1 MNNQTNNKKEE
12 LETIIEQNYGLIVSQ
27 ALSFNPKTKDQLD
40 DYIQLGSLAMIRA
53 VKNFDASKGVQFSTF
68 ACHCIANSIK
78 NYIKKNSKNT
88 EQELLDVRYNV
99 PENFNDLIPDNLSD
113 VEEEIISLKLSNYS
127 IKEIAEKLNYPV
139 VKVRNI
145 LHKIYEKIRNANE
158 ENIIS

>member
-1 MNNQTNNKKEE
+1 MNNQTNNKKDE
-12 LETIIEQNYGLIVSQ
+12 LEKIIEQNYGLIVSQ
-27 ALSFNPKTKDQLD
+27 ALSFNPKTKDHLD
-40 DYIQLGSLAMIRA
+40 DYIQVGSLAMIRA
-53 VKNFDASKGVQFSTF
+53 VKNFNESKGVQFSTF

-78 NYIKKNSKNT
+78 NYIKKNNKNI
-88 EQELLDVRYNV
+88 EQELLDVKYNI

-158 ENIIS
+158 ENITG